1 MKLSLVAVGKLRP
14 AFRTMA
20 DEYVKRVERYTG
32 FQEIEVRE
40 ASRAANEGAQRREE
54 ATRLRE
60 RLAPAGRTVVLDR
73 GGKPF
78 SSEALAGQLDR
89 WRLDARPVSL
99 VIGGSHGLD
108 PTLLADAD
116 LSWSLGPL
124 TLPHELC
131 RVVVLEQVYRAWTIL
146 KREPYHK

>member
-108 PTLLADAD
+108 PTLLAGAD

-146 KREPYHK
+146 KGEPYHK

>member
-1 MKLSLVAVGKLRP
+1 VKLSLVVVGKLRP
-14 AFRTMA
+14 QYRAIA
-20 DEYVKRVERYTG
+20 DEYVKRLERYTA

-40 ASRAANEGAQRREE
+40 ASRAPTEAAQRREE
-54 ATRLRE
+54 AARLQE
-60 RLAPAGRTVVLDR
+60 RIVPAGRTVLLDR
-73 GGKPF
+73 GGKPL
-78 SSEALAGQLDR
+78 SSEALATQLDR

-108 PTLLADAD
+108 PALLASSD

-146 KREPYHK
+146 KGEPYHK